1 LMGSERVEMGK
12 RPQQDTGNTCHTRIA
27 PSNSHMLD
35 SVNTHTLGW
44 LNAPPN
50 ACCFCWCCCCSC
62 SCLTVRPS
70 KDERIPERICEKQT
84 EAEVEELNRPHEG
97 DLRARQP
104 VVGPVLTGQHCRAPL
119 AFATEHQNWQIRHRR
134 LVLFTDESRFY
145 LSTRDRRDRLWR
157 RHGECYVACN
167 IIQHD
172 WFGGGSV
179 MVWGGIFLEGCTDL
193 YRLDNGTLT
202 AIRRGPTLEEVRLWA
217 QSFEQLI
224 KSPQGRS
231 SFRQF
236 LKTEFSEE
244 NLLFW
249 LACEELKKETNRTVV
264 EQTVKQIYEDYISI
278 LSPREVSLDSRVRE
292 VINKNM
298 LEPTSRT
305 FDDAQQ
311 QIYTLMQRDSYPRYI
326 SSNVYTDLIK
336 TLEEPET
343 PNES

>member
-1 LMGSERVEMGK
+1 MGSERVEMGK
-12 RPQQDTGNTCHTRIA
+12 RPQQDTGNAGHTRITS
-27 PSNSHMLD
+27 SNSHMLD

-62 SCLTVRPS
+62 SCLTARPF
-70 KDERIPERICEKQT
+70 KDERIPEGIREKQT
-84 EAEVEELNRPHEG
+84 EAEAEVEEL
-97 DLRARQP
+97 
-104 VVGPVLTGQHCRAPL
+104 
-119 AFATEHQNWQIRHRR
+119 
-134 LVLFTDESRFY
+134 
-145 LSTRDRRDRLWR
+145 
-157 RHGECYVACN
+157 
-167 IIQHD
+167 
-172 WFGGGSV
+172 
-179 MVWGGIFLEGCTDL
+179 
-193 YRLDNGTLT
+193 
-202 AIRRGPTLEEVRLWA
+202 RGPTLEDVHLWA
-217 QSFEQLI
+217 QTFEQLI
-224 KSPQGRS
+224 KSPHGRA

-264 EQTVKQIYEDYISI
+264 EQTVKQIYEDYVSI

-298 LEPTSRT
+298 LEPTSHT

-311 QIYTLMQRDSYPRYI
+311 QIYTLMQRDSYPRFI
-326 SSNVYTDLIK
+326 NSSVYADLIK
-336 TLEEPET
+336 GLEEPQT